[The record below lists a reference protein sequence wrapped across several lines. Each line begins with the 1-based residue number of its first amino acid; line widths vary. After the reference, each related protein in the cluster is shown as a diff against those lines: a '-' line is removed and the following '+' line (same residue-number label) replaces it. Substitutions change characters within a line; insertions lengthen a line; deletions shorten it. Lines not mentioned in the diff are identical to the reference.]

1 MTTTNKK
8 FTSIN
13 RSILSWL
20 LIISLL
26 PLIVAVSFNYNL
38 ASGQIKQEVVKH
50 LMSKA
55 SSQASFINNWFQYRF
70 MDAKDISSSPSTISL
85 LSELLEQL
93 KSQSTSVNSF
103 TKSYQHQLVV
113 SKYKSYFSKRWLD
126 YDYIAD
132 LMLLDGDGNVLFSLD
147 DNKALGTNLFTGQ
160 YAQTLLSNAL
170 QKSFNNGTVNFSDLF
185 EYSANKNKLTGFITS
200 PVLDSEGHRLGIMA
214 MRLKMDRIQ
223 RTIELYKNIGTNNF
237 IVNQDRKLK
246 MHSETNLDI
255 RFDKIIAQPNDDN
268 KVEYETDEK
277 QIELYDTLGL
287 YSQPVISVYKNVKI
301 GDITW
306 VVINE
311 TEKGYAFG
319 SNDKIITIS
328 IAMLIL
334 TTILVAA
341 FSIYISSQ
349 LTYPIEILNLV
360 VQRFREG
367 KNISQNL
374 IYSNNE
380 IGQLSKAFNDLIVER
395 QHQESIMNETL
406 DVQQAILD
414 NLGEALIMIDDKGLV
429 QKFSRSAEN
438 LFKYTEAE
446 MIGTNIN
453 KLMPKS
459 VAIHHDHYLE
469 TQDDNVSRNIIN
481 TTRSV
486 KGIDKLGQEFDME
499 LVVTKIIVGGRKLF
513 IGLVRDVTARQET
526 QRKLVKALEEADV
539 ANQAKSEF
547 LANMSHEIRTPM
559 NGIYGSLQ
567 LIEEQVDDLLVNELI
582 ENALFS
588 CRSLLTI
595 INDILDF
602 SKIEAGM
609 LSLEDVPFEV
619 NKIIKMVLH
628 DIEPTASEK
637 GLKIIFKMDDDF
649 KDGWV
654 GDPIRIKQ
662 ILLNLASNAIKFT
675 EKGHVEIAVSS
686 DLDPWGNPR
695 LKINI
700 FDTGIGMS
708 KSGLERLFKRF
719 EQADRSTTRKY
730 GGTGLGMAITKN
742 LLQIMNGE
750 IEIKSEENIGTQVY
764 LTLPLSKTNVE
775 IKQEDDSEKEIITPN
790 LEGKTVLLAE
800 DNMINQVVFKSMMS
814 ATNAKIIAV
823 ENGRLA
829 VEAFIEH
836 KPDLVFMDIQMPEM
850 DGIDA
855 CLAIRKVDENYTP
868 IIALTANVMKEDI
881 DKYEKVGF
889 DGHIGKPIELERL
902 YRLTQQNINSLG

>member
-1 MTTTNKK
+1 MKTIKKK

-20 LIISLL
+20 LIISLM
-26 PLIVAVSFNYNL
+26 PLIVAVSINYNL

-50 LMSKA
+50 LVSKA

-85 LSELLEQL
+85 LSELIEQH
-93 KSQSTSVNSF
+93 KNQASTIQNF

-113 SKYKSYFSKRWLD
+113 SKYKGYFTKRWLD

-132 LMLLDGDGNVLFSLD
+132 LILVDGKGNVLFSLG
-147 DNKALGTNLFTGQ
+147 DNTTLGSNLFTGQ
-160 YAQTLLSNAL
+160 YSGTLLSNVM
-170 QKSFNNGTVNFSDLF
+170 QKSFANGSVNFSDLF
-185 EYSANKNKLTGFITS
+185 ENPANKHHLTGFITS
-200 PVLDSEGHRLGIMA
+200 PVLDNKGHKMGVMA
-214 MRLKMDRIQ
+214 MQLKMDRIQ
-223 RTIELYKNIGTNNF
+223 RTIELYKNVGTNNF

-246 MHSETNLDI
+246 MHSEFGSNI
-255 RFDKIIAQPNDDN
+255 EFEKVIPQPSDDN
-268 KVEYETDEK
+268 KVQYNIRDTK
-277 QIELYDTLGL
+277 IELFDTLGL
-287 YSQPVISVYKNVKI
+287 FSKPVISVHKDITI
-301 GDITW
+301 GDVTW
-306 VVINE
+306 VVVNE
-311 TEKGYAFG
+311 TEKGYAFS

-367 KNISQNL
+367 KNVSKNL
-374 IYSNNE
+374 VYSNNE

-414 NLGEALIMIDDKGLV
+414 NLGEALIMIDDKGLI
-429 QKFSRSAEN
+429 QKFSRSAEK
-438 LFKYTEAE
+438 LFKYTESE
-446 MIGTNIN
+446 MIGANIS
-453 KLMPKS
+453 KLMPKN
-459 VAIHHDHYLE
+459 VAIHHDHYLK
-469 TQDDNVSRNIIN
+469 TQDDNINRNIIN
-481 TTRSV
+481 TTRLV
-486 KGIDKLGQEFDME
+486 KGVDKTDKEFDME
-499 LVVTKIIVGGRKLF
+499 LVVTKIVVGNRKLF
-513 IGLVRDVTARQET
+513 IGLVRDVSARQET

-567 LIEEQVDDLLVNELI
+567 LIEEQVDDLMVNDLI

-609 LSLEDVPFEV
+609 LSLEEVPFEV
-619 NKIIKMVLH
+619 NKIVKMVLN
-628 DIEPTASEK
+628 DIKPIAVEK
-637 GLKIIFKMDDDF
+637 GLEVIFKKDTDF
-649 KDGWV
+649 EDGWI
-654 GDPIRIKQ
+654 GDPIRVKQ

-675 EKGHVEIAVSS
+675 EKGHVQISVSS

-708 KSGLERLFKRF
+708 KAGLAQLFKRF

-742 LLQIMNGE
+742 LLQIMNGV
-750 IEIKSEENIGTQVY
+750 IEIKSESDVGTQVY

-775 IKQEDDSEKEIITPN
+775 IKHEDKIETELVTPN
-790 LEGKTVLLAE
+790 LAGKTILLAE

-823 ENGRLA
+823 ENGKLA
-829 VEAFIEH
+829 VKAFIEH

-855 CLAIRKVDENYTP
+855 CLEIRKIDNNYTP

-889 DGHIGKPIELERL
+889 DGHIGKPIELAIL
-902 YRLTQQNINSLG
+902 YRLTQQNIDSQG